1 MSERELYELI
11 ERYHQHQVTSSER
24 AQLEERIASD
34 PVFAQ
39 RVQDFKTLT
48 ATLQSHGKQKVL
60 RQRLKGL
67 HQEWKA
73 ENPTQTR
80 TAPATVAT
88 PARKTPAIRL
98 FLKQYSATMM
108 VAATVAIVTVFSSL
122 MGMELW
128 RSANQQQTARYV
140 ELRREV
146 DALKRK
152 QNALL
157 QDATSTP
164 RASVNPGQFTGSG
177 FALTADGYF
186 VTSYHVIEGADSL
199 MIENKAGDKF
209 KVVEVYSDQVRD
221 LALLQVVDTAFH
233 GFGKLP
239 YSFKSSESDLGER
252 VFTLGYPRE
261 DLVFGDG
268 TLSSKSGVYGDTSS
282 YQISI
287 PLNPG
292 NSGGPL
298 LDDRGNMIGVI
309 SGKMLGVDGAAFA
322 VKSAYLLTLLE
333 QLPASRLPQPV
344 NLPKTNSLAGTSRPQ
359 QLKKLQDFVYM
370 VKVYN

>member
-1 MSERELYELI
+1 MSDRELFELL
-11 ERYHQHQVTSSER
+11 ERYHQRQVTSAER
-24 AQLEERIASD
+24 QALEARMAED
-34 PVFAQ
+34 PMFAQ
-39 RVQDFKTLT
+39 RVQEFQMLTSTL
-48 ATLQSHGKQKVL
+48 HGFGKQKAL
-60 RQRLKGL
+60 RAKLNAF

-73 ENPTQTR
+73 S
-80 TAPATVAT
+80 APAVAPAPVRRRT
-88 PARKTPAIRL
+88 PVQVFMKRYA
-98 FLKQYSATMM
+98 ATMG

-122 MGMELW
+122 LGMEMW
-128 RSANQQQTARYV
+128 RSATKQQTARYV

-157 QDATSTP
+157 QTPNTSP
-164 RASVNPGQFTGSG
+164 KNQVNPGQFSGTG
-177 FALTADGYF
+177 FVLTADGYF

-199 MIENKAGDKF
+199 MIENKNGTKY
-209 KVVEVYSDQVRD
+209 KVEEIYSDQIRD
-221 LALLQVVDTAFH
+221 LALLRVTDTSFS

-239 YSFKSSESDLGER
+239 YSFKAKETDLGER

-261 DLVFGDG
+261 DVVFGEG
-268 TLSSKSGVYGDTSS
+268 TLSSKSGVYGDTAS

-298 LDDRGNMIGVI
+298 LDDKGNMIGVI
-309 SGKMLGVDGAAFA
+309 SGKLLGVDGAAFA
-322 VKSAYLLTLLE
+322 VKTAYLLNLLD
-333 QLPASRLPQPV
+333 QLPDHRLPQPIE
-344 NLPKTNSLAGTSRPQ
+344 LPKVNTLTGTTRPQ

>member
-1 MSERELYELI
+1 K
-11 ERYHQHQVTSSER
+11 QQ
-24 AQLEERIASD
+24 
-34 PVFAQ
+34 
-39 RVQDFKTLT
+39 TLRT
-48 ATLQSHGKQKVL
+48 
-60 RQRLKGL
+60 RLNML
-67 HQEWKA
+67 HEEWKKDA
-73 ENPTQTR
+73 PASTQVILPRRKR
-80 TAPATVAT
+80 TAAQV
-88 PARKTPAIRL
+88 
-98 FLKQYSATMM
+98 FLRRYAPTMG

-122 MGMELW
+122 LGMEMW
-128 RSANQQQTARYV
+128 RSATKQQAQRYV

-152 QNALL
+152 QDALL
-157 QDATSTP
+157 QDAPTSP
-164 RASVNPGQFTGSG
+164 KASAANPGQFTGTG
-177 FALTADGYF
+177 FALTSDGYF

-199 MIENKAGDKF
+199 MIEHKNGKKYKA
-209 KVVEVYSDQVRD
+209 EEIYSDQVRD
-221 LALLQVVDTAFH
+221 LALLRVTDTTFE

-239 YSFKSSESDLGER
+239 YSFKSRETELGER

-261 DLVFGDG
+261 DVVFGEG
-268 TLSSKSGVYGDTSS
+268 TLSSRSGVYGDTAS

-322 VKSAYLLTLLE
+322 VKSAYLLNLLE
-333 QLPASRLPQPV
+333 QLPNHRLPQPIS
-344 NLPKTNSLAGTSRPQ
+344 LPKVNTLSGTSRPQ

>member
-1 MSERELYELI
+1 MSDRELLELI
-11 ERYHQHQVTSSER
+11 ERYHQHQVTSDER
-24 AQLEERIASD
+24 RMLQERMAAD

-39 RVQDFKTLT
+39 RVREMELFTS
-48 ATLQSHGKQKVL
+48 TLQQHGRQKSLRERLNQEHLAWKLENQKAMPQAPVL
-60 RQRLKGL
+60 K
-67 HQEWKA
+67 
-73 ENPTQTR
+73 P
-80 TAPATVAT
+80 
-88 PARKTPAIRL
+88 RKPIQIFMRRYA
-98 FLKQYSATMM
+98 ATMG

-122 MGMELW
+122 LGMEMW
-128 RSANQQQTARYV
+128 RSATKQQTARYV

-146 DALKRK
+146 DDLKRK
-152 QNALL
+152 QNAILNPNP
-157 QDATSTP
+157 ATP
-164 RASVNPGQFTGSG
+164 KASATNPGQFSGTG
-177 FALTADGYF
+177 FVLTSDGYF

-199 MIENKAGDKF
+199 MIENKAGTKY
-209 KVVEVYSDQVRD
+209 KVEEIYSDQVRD
-221 LALLQVVDTAFH
+221 LALLRVIDTAFT

-239 YSFKSSESDLGER
+239 YSFKKKESDLGER

-261 DLVFGDG
+261 DIVFGEG
-268 TLSSKSGVYGDTSS
+268 TLSSRSGVYGDTAS

-322 VKSAYLLTLLE
+322 VKSAYLLSLLE
-333 QLPASRLPQPV
+333 QLPEHRLPQPIA
-344 NLPKTNSLAGTSRPQ
+344 LPKVNALAGTSRPQ

>member
-1 MSERELYELI
+1 MSDRELLELI
-11 ERYHQHQVTSSER
+11 ERYHQHQVTSAER
-24 AQLEERIASD
+24 QALEERMAAD
-34 PVFAQ
+34 PAFAQ
-39 RVQDFKTLT
+39 QVQETHMFSSTLNT
-48 ATLQSHGKQKVL
+48 FGKQKALRDRLAQHHQAWEQEKKTTISPAPPVL
-60 RQRLKGL
+60 RQR
-67 HQEWKA
+67 
-73 ENPTQTR
+73 
-80 TAPATVAT
+80 T
-88 PARKTPAIRL
+88 PLQIFMRRYA
-98 FLKQYSATMM
+98 ATMG

-122 MGMELW
+122 LGMEMW
-128 RSANQQQTARYV
+128 RSANKQQTARYV

-157 QDATSTP
+157 TTPAAP
-164 RASVNPGQFTGSG
+164 RATPVNPGQFTGTG
-177 FALTADGYF
+177 FVLTTDGYF

-199 MIENKAGDKF
+199 MIEKKDGTKL
-209 KVVEVYSDQVRD
+209 KVEEVYSDQVRD
-221 LALLQVVDTAFH
+221 LALLRVTDTSFT

-239 YSFKSSESDLGER
+239 YSFKSKESDLGEK

-261 DLVFGDG
+261 DVVFGEG
-268 TLSSKSGVYGDTSS
+268 TLSSRSGVYGDTSS

-298 LDDRGNMIGVI
+298 LDDKGNMIGVI

-322 VKSAYLLTLLE
+322 VKSAYLLTLLN
-333 QLPASRLPQPV
+333 QLPEHRLPMPIT
-344 NLPKTNSLAGTSRPQ
+344 LPKVNTLAGTSRPQ

>member
-1 MSERELYELI
+1 MSDRELFELM
-11 ERYHQHQVTSSER
+11 ERYRQHQVTSAER
-24 AQLEERIASD
+24 QELEERLATD
-34 PVFAQ
+34 PLFAQ
-39 RVQDFKTLT
+39 RVQDFELLT
-48 ATLQSHGKQKVL
+48 SSLQAYGKQQEL
-60 RQRLKGL
+60 RQKLNSL
-67 HQEWKA
+67 HQEWRQ
-73 ENPTQTR
+73 ENPAS
-80 TAPATVAT
+80 APAPVRRRT
-88 PARKTPAIRL
+88 PMQL
-98 FLKQYSATMM
+98 FMRRYAATMG
-108 VAATVAIVTVFSSL
+108 VAATVAIVTVFSAL
-122 MGMELW
+122 LGMEMW
-128 RSANQQQTARYV
+128 RSATKQQAARYV

-157 QDATSTP
+157 QDATATP
-164 RASVNPGQFTGSG
+164 KASAVNPGQFTGTG
-177 FALTADGYF
+177 FALTSDGYF

-199 MIENKAGDKF
+199 MIEHKNGQKY
-209 KVVEVYSDQVRD
+209 KVEEIYSDQIRD
-221 LALLQVVDTAFH
+221 LALLRVADTTFD

-239 YSFKSSESDLGER
+239 YSFKSKESDLGER

-261 DLVFGDG
+261 DVVFGEG
-268 TLSSKSGVYGDTSS
+268 TLSSRSGVYGDTAS

-322 VKSAYLLTLLE
+322 VKSAYLLSLLE
-333 QLPASRLPQPV
+333 QLPSHRLPQPV
-344 NLPKTNSLAGTSRPQ
+344 NLPKVNNLAGTSRPQ

>member
-1 MSERELYELI
+1 MSDRELLELI

-24 AQLEERIASD
+24 QALEAQMAADPAFAQQVREAQLFHA
-34 PVFAQ
+34 A
-39 RVQDFKTLT
+39 
-48 ATLQSHGKQKVL
+48 LQNHGKQKSLRDRLNRQHQAWKQENQVAAPEPVL
-60 RQRLKGL
+60 LRR
-67 HQEWKA
+67 
-73 ENPTQTR
+73 R
-80 TAPATVAT
+80 TPMQIFM
-88 PARKTPAIRL
+88 RR
-98 FLKQYSATMM
+98 YGATMG

-122 MGMELW
+122 LGMEMW
-128 RSANQQQTARYV
+128 RNATKQQTARYV

-146 DALKRK
+146 DALKR
-152 QNALL
+152 QQDALL
-157 QDATSTP
+157 NTTPSSP
-164 RASVNPGQFTGSG
+164 RATTVNPGQFTGTG
-177 FALTADGYF
+177 FALTSDGYF

-199 MIENKAGDKF
+199 MIENKSGNKY
-209 KVVEVYSDQVRD
+209 KVEEIYSDQVRD
-221 LALLQVVDTAFH
+221 LALLRVTDTSFT

-239 YSFKSSESDLGER
+239 YSFKAKETDLGEK

-261 DLVFGDG
+261 DVVFGEG
-268 TLSSKSGVYGDTSS
+268 TLSSKSGVYGDTAS

-333 QLPASRLPQPV
+333 QLPQNRLPKPV
-344 NLPKTNSLAGTSRPQ
+344 SLPKVNTLAGTSRPQ

-370 VKVYN
+370 VKIYN

>member
-1 MSERELYELI
+1 MSERDLYELI
-11 ERYHQHQVTSSER
+11 ERYHQHQVTSAER

-34 PVFAQ
+34 PAFAK
-39 RVQDFKTLT
+39 RVQDFKLLT
-48 ATLQSHGKQKVL
+48 ASLQSHGKQRVL
-60 RQRLKGL
+60 RQRLNGL

-73 ENPTQTR
+73 ENPGQTKPAAAT
-80 TAPATVAT
+80 TAPV
-88 PARKTPAIRL
+88 RKTPAIRL

-157 QDATSTP
+157 QDATTTP

-199 MIENKAGDKF
+199 MIENKAGDRY
-209 KVVEVYSDQVRD
+209 KVAEVYSDQVRD
-221 LALLQVVDTAFH
+221 LALLQVTDTAFH

-239 YSFKSSESDLGER
+239 YSFKSKESDLGER

-298 LDDRGNMIGVI
+298 LDDKGNMIGVI

-322 VKSAYLLTLLE
+322 VKSAYLLTLLD

-344 NLPKTNSLAGTSRPQ
+344 NLPKTNSLSGTSRPQ

>member
-1 MSERELYELI
+1 MSERELLELI

-24 AQLEERIASD
+24 RALEERMAAD
-34 PVFAQ
+34 PIFAQ
-39 RVQDFKTLT
+39 RVREVELFT
-48 ATLQSHGKQKVL
+48 AALQNHGRQKSLRDRLNQHHQAWQQENQKETTPPVL
-60 RQRLKGL
+60 KR
-67 HQEWKA
+67 
-73 ENPTQTR
+73 R
-80 TAPATVAT
+80 TPVQVFMRRYA
-88 PARKTPAIRL
+88 
-98 FLKQYSATMM
+98 ATMG

-122 MGMELW
+122 LGMEMW
-128 RSANQQQTARYV
+128 RSATKQQTARYV

-146 DALKRK
+146 DDLKRK

-157 QDATSTP
+157 NTNPVTPKASTL
-164 RASVNPGQFTGSG
+164 NPGQFSGTG
-177 FALTADGYF
+177 FVLTSDGYF

-199 MIENKAGDKF
+199 MIENKNGTKL
-209 KVVEVYSDQVRD
+209 KVEEIYSDQVRD
-221 LALLQVVDTAFH
+221 LALLRVTDTSFT

-239 YSFKSSESDLGER
+239 YSFKQKESELGER
-252 VFTLGYPRE
+252 VFTLGFPRE
-261 DLVFGDG
+261 DVVFGEG
-268 TLSSKSGVYGDTSS
+268 TLSSKSGVYGDTAS

-322 VKSAYLLTLLE
+322 VKSAYLLTLLD
-333 QLPASRLPQPV
+333 QLPEHRLPKPIS
-344 NLPKTNSLAGTSRPQ
+344 LPKVNNLAGTPRPQ